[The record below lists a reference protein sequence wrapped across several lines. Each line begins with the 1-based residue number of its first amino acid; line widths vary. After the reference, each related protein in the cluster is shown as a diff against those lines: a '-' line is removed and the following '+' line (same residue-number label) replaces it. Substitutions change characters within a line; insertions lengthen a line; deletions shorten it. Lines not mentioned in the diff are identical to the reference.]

1 MRTADIVLFSL
12 VSFHWAL
19 NILLMLFWRRLRQ
32 RKVIAG
38 ALYIMIGIIIISRM
52 IEVNALTCFNENEL
66 ANITGIVATYAK
78 IALGWCQIFAIIE
91 IRKQMALHVRTMSMM
106 GYSESFRGSTPRDS
120 VLTSSNTNDAG
131 EPQVFDYHER

>member
-1 MRTADIVLFSL
+1 MRTADIVLFSM
-12 VSFHWAL
+12 VSFHWAI

-52 IEVNALTCFNENEL
+52 IEVNALTCFNENEK

-78 IALGWCQIFAIIE
+78 IALGWC
-91 IRKQMALHVRTMSMM
+91 
-106 GYSESFRGSTPRDS
+106 
-120 VLTSSNTNDAG
+120 
-131 EPQVFDYHER
+131 